1 MLKRSGCNETCVS
14 PGEYSKADG
23 DMHEVGDPHDEHG
36 LAGVNDCRGQ
46 MNVFRIF
53 LRRLVHGRP
62 REVLAEFEL
71 ELRLGLELVL
81 VRVDRVETD
90 RPDAVL
96 EVAGGE
102 HGNANL

>member
-1 MLKRSGCNETCVS
+1 MLKRNEFNETSVS
-14 PGEYSKADG
+14 PGEYSEADG

-36 LAGVNDCRGQ
+36 LAGVDDCRGQ
-46 MNVFRIF
+46 VNVFRIF
-53 LRRLVHGRP
+53 LRRLVHGGP
-62 REVLAEFEL
+62 RKVLAEFEL

-81 VRVDRVETD
+81 VRVDRVESD
-90 RPDAVL
+90 RPDVVL